1 MRITLVLP
9 TLACGG
15 AERAALAIANQWAQR
30 GYQITL
36 LTFEGKETTPFYEV
50 NTSIEHIQLGL
61 AKNSPRLI
69 EKIWNNFRRLL
80 VLRKA
85 IKDSSPDFV
94 ISFLN
99 RTNIRTLL
107 ATRGMNL
114 PVIISEQTDPVRG
127 NLETI
132 WRWLQKQTYP
142 FAGRV
147 VAHTEQAAKYLSEAL
162 KCRVVVIPN
171 PVVEAEIKPKVTQQE
186 PSVLVAVGAL
196 EKEKGFDIL
205 LQSVA
210 QIAPRHPRLV
220 LRIFGEG
227 TQRDYLESLRA
238 ELGLTRQVYLPGQVK
253 NIFQQ
258 LSEAD
263 LFVMPSRIEGF
274 GNALC
279 EAMACGLPV
288 IATDCMG
295 PREIIRDGVT
305 GVLVPVEDAKTLA
318 QAISELL
325 DNAERRRLLAAQARE
340 IMRRVSLEAVIK
352 QWDGLLAELR

>member
-15 AERAALAIANQWAQR
+15 AERAALAIANHWAQR
-30 GYQITL
+30 GYKITI
-36 LTFEGKETTPFYEV
+36 LTFDKKNTPPFYEV
-50 NTSIEHIQLGL
+50 SSLIEHVQLDL
-61 AKNSPRLI
+61 AKNSHQLFAR
-69 EKIWNNFRRLL
+69 IWNNLRRIII
-80 VLRKA
+80 LRKA
-85 IKDSSPDFV
+85 IKDSSPSIV

-107 ATRGMNL
+107 ATRGSSV
-114 PVIISEQTDPVRG
+114 PVIISEQTDPLRG
-127 NLETI
+127 NLEAV
-132 WRWLQKQTYP
+132 WRWLQKYLYSS
-142 FAGRV
+142 ASRV
-147 VAHTEQAAKYLSEAL
+147 VAHTEQAAQYLTETL
-162 KCRVVVIPN
+162 NCRAVVIPN
-171 PVVEAEIKPKVTQQE
+171 PVVETAIKPKITQQLT
-186 PSVLVAVGAL
+186 SILIAVGAL

-210 QIAPRHPRLV
+210 QIVPQHPQLV
-220 LRIFGEG
+220 VRIFGEG

-238 ELGLTRQVYLPGQVK
+238 KLGLTRQVDLPGQVK

-295 PREIIRDGVT
+295 PREIIRDGET
-305 GVLVPVEDAKTLA
+305 GILVPVEDVKTLA
-318 QAISELL
+318 RVISELL
-325 DNAERRRLLAAQARE
+325 ENAEKRRFLATQARE
-340 IMRRVSLEAVIK
+340 IMRRVSLEEVMK
-352 QWDGLLAELR
+352 RWDGLLVELS

>member
-1 MRITLVLP
+1 MRLTLVLP

-15 AERAALAIANQWAQR
+15 AERAAITIANQWV
-30 GYQITL
+30 GKGHKITL
-36 LTFEGKETTPFYEV
+36 LTFDSKDTPAFYEV
-50 NTSIEHIQLGL
+50 NPAIKHIQLGL
-61 AKNSPRLI
+61 AKNSDQSFA
-69 EKIWNNFRRLL
+69 KVWNNLRRI
-80 VLRKA
+80 VILRGA
-85 IKDSSPDFV
+85 IKNSHPDFV

-107 ATRGMNL
+107 ATKGINK
-114 PVIISEQTDPVRG
+114 PVIISEQTDPIRG
-127 NLETI
+127 NLEFV
-132 WRWLQKQTYP
+132 WRWLQKYLYP
-142 FAGRV
+142 TASRV
-147 VAHTEQAAKYLSEAL
+147 VTHTEQAARYLSEAL
-162 KCRVVVIPN
+162 RCRVVVIPN
-171 PVVEAEIKPKVTQQE
+171 PVVEAEIRLKETQQVT
-186 PSVLVAVGAL
+186 PVLVAVGAL

-205 LQSVA
+205 LRSMA
-210 QIAPRHPRLV
+210 QIAPQHPQLV

-227 TQRDYLESLRA
+227 TQRKHLESLRA
-238 ELGLTRQVYLPGQVK
+238 ELGLARQVYLPGQVK
-253 NIFQQ
+253 DIFQQ

-305 GVLVPVEDAKTLA
+305 GVLVPTEDSQILA
-318 QAISELL
+318 QVISELL
-325 DNAERRRLLAAQARE
+325 NNTEKRLSLAKQARE
-340 IMRRVSLEAVIK
+340 IMRRVSLEEVMK